1 MRLILLVLS
10 LIMVLFVSSD
20 TKAHEGRPI
29 YIELTAQPAEV
40 GSKYLVRWRMPPV
53 LPAGEIPTIQV
64 YGASCHYNPEYKRL
78 PALTGTDTLE
88 CSDTDPSLAVSL
100 SYPKSNPALST
111 LLYVQNLDGSD
122 RTVFSGPEVTLV
134 QVPKDGSFWET
145 AQQYTVAGTDHILS
159 GYDHLLFVL
168 CLMLLAGS
176 LRRVFLTVTG
186 FTLGHSVTLAL
197 SVLGGWSLP
206 PTFVEPLIAF
216 SILILATEIARG
228 KKDTLTYKHPV
239 IISTA
244 FGLLHGFGFAGA
256 LAEIGLPSSLQV
268 PALAFFNIG
277 VEIGQIAF
285 VIAVYGAFL
294 LVKPLLNHPRLA
306 DLPIRSARIAIYPAG
321 ILAAFW
327 TIERLA
333 TL

>member
-1 MRLILLVLS
+1 MRVVLLLLS
-10 LIMVLFVSSD
+10 LVTFFFAPHMA
-20 TKAHEGRPI
+20 TAHEGRPI
-29 YIELTAQPAEV
+29 YIELTAQPTEL

-53 LPAGEIPTIQV
+53 LPAAEIPTIQV
-64 YGASCHYNPEYKRL
+64 YGANCHYNPKLDRI
-78 PALTGTDTLE
+78 PALTGTDSLE
-88 CSDTDPSLAVSL
+88 CNGADPSLTVSL
-100 SYPKSNPALST
+100 TYPKSNPALST
-111 LLYVQNLDGSD
+111 LLYVQNLDGSN
-122 RTVFSGPEVTLV
+122 RTVFSGPEVTV
-134 QVPKDGSFWET
+134 IQVPKDGSFWET
-145 AQQYTVAGTDHILS
+145 ALQYTGAGTDHILS

-186 FTLGHSVTLAL
+186 FTLGHSVTLAM

-239 IISTA
+239 IISVA

-256 LAEIGLPSSLQV
+256 LAELGLPSSLQI

-285 VIAVYGAFL
+285 VVAVYGAFL
-294 LVKPLLNHPRLA
+294 LAKPLLNHPRLA
-306 DLPIRSARIAIYPAG
+306 GFPIRSARVAVYPAG

-327 TIERLA
+327 TIERLVA
-333 TL
+333 L